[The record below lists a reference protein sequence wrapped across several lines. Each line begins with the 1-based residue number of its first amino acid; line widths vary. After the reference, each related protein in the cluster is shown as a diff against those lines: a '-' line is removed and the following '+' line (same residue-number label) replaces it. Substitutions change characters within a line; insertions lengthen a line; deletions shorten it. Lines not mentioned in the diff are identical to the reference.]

1 MLNKNKIMKEK
12 IMCECQKEIKLVL
25 NKYNTCNTLDFVL
38 AKYLENCLKTFN
50 DVITLKEKIDTE
62 KLIDEIE
69 EENGGAFINSND
81 SELKSNNSESNLV
94 TVFEIPDEKEI
105 NIFDDDEEM
114 KYDTDDSE
122 SNDSEVSD
130 EDFWN

>member
-105 NIFDDDEEM
+105 NVFEDDEEM
-114 KYDTDDSE
+114 RYDVDNSE
-122 SNDSEVSD
+122 SNDSKISD
-130 EDFWN
+130 DDFWN

>member
-1 MLNKNKIMKEK
+1 
-12 IMCECQKEIKLVL
+12 MCECQKEIELVL
-25 NKYNTCNTLDFVL
+25 NKYNTHNTLDFVL
-38 AKYLENCLKTFN
+38 VKYLENCLKTFN

-69 EENGGAFINSND
+69 EENGGVFINSND

-105 NIFDDDEEM
+105 NVFDADEMIEEVG
-114 KYDTDDSE
+114 DSE
-122 SNDSEVSD
+122 LEFNDSEVSD
-130 EDFWN
+130 DDFWN

>member
-105 NIFDDDEEM
+105 NVFEDDEEM
-114 KYDTDDSE
+114 MYDVDDSE
-122 SNDSEVSD
+122 SNDSKISD
-130 EDFWN
+130 DDFWN